1 MPHESKGHHVFNVT
15 FRLFVFLASC
25 RYFGDVPE
33 PHYGPEVVS
42 TEQETRETVQG
53 SGVMATTQP
62 IVLVVVLLVELAFV
76 LSAFWLNILS
86 KNYTQT
92 IH

>member
-1 MPHESKGHHVFNVT
+1 M
-15 FRLFVFLASC
+15 FLASC

-42 TEQETRETVQG
+42 TEQETGEAEQG
-53 SGVMATTQP
+53 SGVLATTQP
-62 IVLVVVLLVELAFV
+62 IVLVVVFLVELSLV

-86 KNYTQT
+86 KIVTSNY
-92 IH
+92 